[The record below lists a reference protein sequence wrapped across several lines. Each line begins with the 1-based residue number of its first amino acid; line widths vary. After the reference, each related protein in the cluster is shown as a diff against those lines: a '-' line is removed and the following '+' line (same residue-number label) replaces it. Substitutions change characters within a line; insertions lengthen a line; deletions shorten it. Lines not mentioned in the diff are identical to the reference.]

1 MLTIIKK
8 GTMPN
13 GVQIQIQLED
23 WGSHL
28 AIAAYPTAVRDSGLF
43 IHKGE
48 QVRLTMN
55 YDADTAKKL
64 VLQDYD
70 DLINGVKNL
79 ESMADRFDRG
89 DIDRWILGMA
99 IEGCPRE
106 EKRAAPTIEERAK
119 KLLTIEAQDA
129 LLEELWARFG
139 DIPMDPET
147 ETMEEDFLDFPHG
160 THREDIWHWF
170 DERYSKGVAHLLMS
184 CDGVDRTDQTAK
196 MVYLNQLCFECET
209 EGCVYNHDG
218 ECRYALIHEK
228 KPVITEEDG
237 CKSGE
242 IPL

>member
-8 GTMPN
+8 GTMPD
-13 GVQIQIQLED
+13 GVQIQLED
-23 WGSHL
+23 WVSRL
-28 AIAAYPTAVRDSGLF
+28 AIAAYPTAVRDSRLF
-43 IHKGE
+43 IRKGE
-48 QVRLTMN
+48 QFRLTIT
-55 YDADTAKKL
+55 YDADTTKESA
-64 VLQDYD
+64 LQDFD

-79 ESMADRFDRG
+79 ESMADRFGQG
-89 DIDRWILGMA
+89 DMDRWIFGMA
-99 IEGCPRE
+99 VDDHPRV
-106 EKRAAPTIEERAK
+106 EKRAAATIEERAE

-147 ETMEEDFLDFPHG
+147 ETMEEDFLGFPHG

-170 DERYSKGVAHLLMS
+170 DERYSRGVAHLLMS

-196 MVYLNQLCFECET
+196 MVYLNQFCFECET

-218 ECRYALIHEK
+218 ECRYALVHEK

-237 CKSGE
+237 CKNGE